1 MNSDYPKYTLNKT
14 ERLCSHTRIKN
25 LFSNGNTFLVF
36 PLKFVWIK
44 GNFNQNPPVQSAF
57 TASKKSFK
65 RAVHRN
71 QIKRQLREAYRL
83 NKPDFYIEIESETNE
98 KVNLMVIFIA
108 KELLPYKRIENA
120 MKKGLTK
127 ISALLREQSN
137 EE

>member
-1 MNSDYPKYTLNKT
+1 MNSGNPQYTLSKS
-14 ERLCSHTRIKN
+14 ERLCSHTRIRN
-25 LFSNGNTFLVF
+25 LFSDGNTFLVF

-44 GNFNQNPPVQSAF
+44 GEFNQEPIAQTAF

-83 NKPDFYIEIESETNE
+83 NKPDFYMEIDTGTNE
-98 KVNLMVIFIA
+98 KINLMVIFIA

-120 MKKGLTK
+120 MKKGLAK
-127 ISALLREQSN
+127 MAALLKEQNN